1 MEDEVAKPVKKT
13 GARNSYTARDIEVL
27 EGIDAV
33 RLRPGMYIGG
43 TGADGLHHLVWEI
56 VDNATDEA
64 MNGHATLITVTLHKS
79 GDTVSVEDNG
89 RGIPVDLHP
98 KAGKSALEVIL
109 TTLHAGGKFGD
120 GNYDTAG
127 GLHGVGSSAVNALS
141 SKLEARV
148 KRDGREWVQSYRKG
162 RPTGPV
168 EDAAPAR
175 GTGTKITFTPDP
187 SIFEDTTFDA
197 ARILAHLEMKSFLHR
212 GLRLLFRDQVSGTNH
227 DLKHDGGLADWL
239 DATLQRNQDVRS
251 VDARF
256 VLDKPD
262 ARLELALA
270 WTEAPRERITT
281 FVNGI
286 PTSDGGTH
294 EIGLRDALVKAL
306 RAFIDAHDL
315 APRGLTLT
323 AEDLREG
330 VLAILSL
337 RLKDPQFQGQTKG
350 RLNNPEVRSQ
360 VDGAVRP
367 ALEDWLHQ
375 NRTTGEAVV
384 NRAAQAARARM
395 ASRQAEDQVR
405 RKSATSG
412 RLNLPGKL
420 ADCSSSDPDACELFI
435 VEGDSAGGSAKQGRD
450 RRTQAILPI
459 RGKVLNTEQANL
471 KKVLENEELT
481 NVVTAL
487 GCGMAGEYRREKLR
501 YGRVIL
507 LMDADSDGHH
517 ITTLMLTF
525 FYRHLR
531 QLIEDGRVFIAQPP
545 LYRINAGHD
554 TLWAL
559 DDRERDAYLA
569 RLSPRAK
576 PEITRFKGLGEMPPK
591 ALFETTLDP
600 ARRRLLRVALPDADL
615 AEATIGDLMG
625 KDPSRRFSFIMDAA
639 GEVENVDV

>member
-1 MEDEVAKPVKKT
+1 MSDPADDEPRRKAP
-13 GARNSYTARDIEVL
+13 RNSYTARDIEVL

-43 TGADGLHHLVWEI
+43 TGTDGLHHLVSEI

-64 MNGHATLITVTLHKS
+64 MNGYATTITVTLSKS

-89 RGIPVDLHP
+89 RGIPVDEHP
-98 KAGKSALEVIL
+98 KLKKSALEVIL

-120 GNYDTAG
+120 RNYDTAG

-148 KRDGREWVQSYRKG
+148 RRDWREWVQTYRKG

-168 EDAAPAR
+168 DDVGPAR
-175 GTGTKITFTPDP
+175 GTGTKITFTPDGT
-187 SIFEDTTFDA
+187 IFDETTFDA
-197 ARILAHLEMKSFLHR
+197 ARILAQLEMKSFLHR
-212 GLRLLFRDQVSGTNH
+212 GVRIVFRDQVSGTTH
-227 DLKHDGGLADWL
+227 ELKHDGGLADWL
-239 DATLQRNQDVRS
+239 EALVQRNNDVRS
-251 VDARF
+251 VDTRF
-256 VLDKPD
+256 VLDKPE
-262 ARLELALA
+262 ARIELALT

-286 PTSDGGTH
+286 PTLDGGTH
-294 EIGLRDALVKAL
+294 ELGLRDAVVKAV
-306 RAFIDAHDL
+306 RAFVDAHDL
-315 APRGLTLT
+315 APRGITLT

-330 VLAILSL
+330 LLALLSL
-337 RLKDPQFQGQTKG
+337 RIKDPQFQGQTKG

-367 ALEDWLHQ
+367 AIEDWLHQ
-375 NRTTGEAVV
+375 NRSTGEAVV
-384 NRAAQAARARM
+384 ARAVQAARARL

-487 GCGMAGEYRREKLR
+487 GCGMAAEYKPEKLR
-501 YGRVIL
+501 YGRVVL

-525 FYRHLR
+525 FFRHLR
-531 QLIEDGRVFIAQPP
+531 PLIDAGRVFIAQPP
-545 LYRINAGHD
+545 LYRINAGQD

-559 DDRERDAYLA
+559 DDRERDQYLA
-569 RLSPRAK
+569 KLSSRAK

-591 ALFETTLDP
+591 ALFDTTLDP
-600 ARRRLLRVALPDADL
+600 ARRRLLRVTVPNVDL
-615 AEATIGDLMG
+615 AEATIADLMG
-625 KDPSRRFSFIMDAA
+625 KDPSRRYSFILSSA
-639 GEVENVDV
+639 GEVKDVDV

>member
-1 MEDEVAKPVKKT
+1 VPQ
-13 GARNSYTARDIEVL
+13 RSSYTARDIEVL

-43 TGADGLHHLVWEI
+43 TGIDGLHHLVWEI

-64 MNGHATLITVTLHKS
+64 MNGHASSITVTLHKD
-79 GDTVSVEDNG
+79 GQTVSVEDNG

-120 GNYDTAG
+120 QNYETAG

-148 KRDGREWVQSYRKG
+148 RRDGREWVQTYRKG

-168 EDAAPAR
+168 EDVGPGR

-187 SIFEDTTFDA
+187 SIFDDTTFDP
-197 ARILAHLEMKSFLHR
+197 ARILTHLEMKSYLHR
-212 GLRLLFRDQVSGTNH
+212 GLRLVFKDQVSGATH
-227 DLKHDGGLADWL
+227 ELKHDGGLADWL
-239 DATLQRNQDVRS
+239 DASVQRNGDVRS

-256 VLDKPD
+256 VLDKPE

-286 PTSDGGTH
+286 PTIDGGTH
-294 EIGLRDALVKAL
+294 ELGLRDALVKAL
-306 RAFIDAHDL
+306 RAFIEQHDL
-315 APRGLTLT
+315 APRGMTLT

-337 RLKDPQFQGQTKG
+337 RIKDPQFQGQTKG
-350 RLNNPEVRSQ
+350 RLNNPEVRGQ
-360 VDGAVRP
+360 VDSAIRP

-375 NRTTGEAVV
+375 NRSTGEAVV
-384 NRAAQAARARM
+384 ARAAQAAKARL
-395 ASRQAEDQVR
+395 ASRQAEEQVR

-420 ADCSSSDPDACELFI
+420 ADCSSNDPDVCELFI

-487 GCGMAGEYRREKLR
+487 GCGLADDYKPEKLR
-501 YGRVIL
+501 YGRVVL

-531 QLIEDGRVFIAQPP
+531 PLIEEGRVFIAQPP
-545 LYRINAGHD
+545 LYKITAGSE
-554 TLWAL
+554 TYWAL
-559 DDRERDAYLA
+559 DDRDRDAFLA
-569 RLSPRAK
+569 KVPSRAK
-576 PEITRFKGLGEMPPK
+576 TEITRFKGLGEMPAK

-600 ARRRLLRVALPDADL
+600 TRRRFLRVAMPDADA

-625 KDPSRRFSFIMDAA
+625 RDPSRRFTFIMEAA
-639 GEVENVDV
+639 GEVDSVDV